1 MMAPVWGRK
10 EASMGHNPN
19 PMRFARH
26 GSIALLGAMD
36 PEMALIRAILGAAGV
51 PTLQATDGTGRPVTP
66 GGAYQAPGYAWGDF
80 PPGTGYPGGGTVS
93 TLLRVECD
101 GPAVASLEE
110 EMVEGGSPALH
121 VVVIDHHRPGD
132 PGHGRPAAEAWEASS
147 LGQVV
152 TWLLGQGLLWEG
164 DGGLLWAAPS
174 LEGPAAEGQGTPWLL
189 RELRA
194 AGAQDHDAPAALQGR
209 VPGVDPATVRALR
222 TRNACGFLRLTP
234 EEYEAEVS
242 AAGRALRSAPCLNVW
257 QTCPYCAGTDCG
269 DGGDPDA
276 SQWARCSHCERGLAM
291 AGTYRD
297 LRPAGPSHRLT
308 AEAALRL
315 GEAYLADVEEVARG
329 EGGRPLPGA
338 PATRKAVV
346 GGCASPAVVRQVL
359 AQLADE
365 GLVRPYDTG
374 RGMAGAYYP

>member
-1 MMAPVWGRK
+1 
-10 EASMGHNPN
+10 MGI
-19 PMRFARH
+19 
-26 GSIALLGAMD
+26 SIAAVLGSMD
-36 PEMALIRAILGAAGV
+36 PEMILIKALLEAAGV
-51 PTLQATDGTGRPVTP
+51 RCFQATDAAGRPVTP
-66 GGAYQAPGYAWGDF
+66 GGAYQAQGILGPVAEWAAE
-80 PPGTGYPGGGTVS
+80 GGAAL
-93 TLLRVECD
+93 LLRVECD
-101 GPAVASLEE
+101 GDAIAALAAGA
-110 EMVEGGSPALH
+110 GGGCPIQ
-121 VVVIDHHRPGD
+121 VIDHHRPGD
-132 PGHGRPAAEAWEASS
+132 PGHGRPASEAWEASS

-152 TWLLGQGLLWEG
+152 ALLLRQDRAVM
-164 DGGLLWAAPS
+164 DGGKLIIGVHSWDMDI
-174 LEGPAAEGQGTPWLL
+174 
-189 RELRA
+189 LRA

-365 GLVRPYDTG
+365 GLTRPYDTG